1 MIRDIAKII
10 KYQMHDNLR
19 SKWIIGLFLFYS
31 AASYWLI
38 SFSGDSSKVL
48 LSLLNITIILNPLIC
63 IVFGT
68 VYFYNNKN
76 YIIFM
81 LTQPV
86 NRSVLFSGL
95 YFGLIIPLTLSFLIG
110 IGLPVIINLNL
121 FLDTLHIL
129 SALLYTGVIQIF
141 IFTGFS
147 FFIAAI
153 NEDKLKGLGISI
165 FIWLF
170 FGILYDGLI
179 LFLLQILQDYPIEK
193 IALGLILANPVDLG
207 RILVIIEFDI
217 SALMGYTGAVFED
230 FFGKS
235 LGTFISFLSLTIWFF
250 IPFALSLVKFSKK
263 DL

>member
-1 MIRDIAKII
+1 MIRVISKII

-19 SKWIIGLFLFYS
+19 SKWIIGLFIFYLS
-31 AASYWLI
+31 VTYWLV

-86 NRSVLFSGL
+86 NRTALFSGL
-95 YFGLIIPLTLSFLIG
+95 YFGLIIPLSLSFVAG
-110 IGLPVIINLNL
+110 VGLPVIFNYHL
-121 FLDTLHIL
+121 FVNSYRIL
-129 SALLYTGVIQIF
+129 STLIFTGVIQIF
-141 IFTGFS
+141 IFTGFA
-147 FFIAAI
+147 FFVAAV
-153 NEDKLKGLGISI
+153 NDDKLKGLGLSI

-170 FGILYDGLI
+170 FGILYDGLM

-193 IALGLILANPVDLG
+193 IALGLIVANPIDLG
-207 RILVIIEFDI
+207 RILVILEFDV

-230 FFGKS
+230 FFGES
-235 LGTFISFLSLTIWFF
+235 LGIIISLLSLIIWFF
-250 IPFALSLVKFSKK
+250 VPFISSLIKFSRK

>member
-1 MIRDIAKII
+1 MMRDIAKII
-10 KYQMHDNLR
+10 KYQMHDNIR

-31 AASYWLI
+31 SASYWLI

-76 YIIFM
+76 YMVFM

-110 IGLPVIINLNL
+110 VGLPVLINFNIFSESLQ
-121 FLDTLHIL
+121 IL

-147 FFIAAI
+147 FYIAAV

-179 LFLLQILQDYPIEK
+179 LFLLQLLQDYPIEK
-193 IALGLILANPVDLG
+193 IALCLIIANPVDLG
-207 RILVIIEFDI
+207 RILVILEFDT
-217 SALMGYTGAVFED
+217 SALMGYTGAVFES
-230 FFGKS
+230 FFGEP
-235 LGTFISFLSLTIWFF
+235 LGSFISFLSLMIWFCV
-250 IPFALSLVKFSKK
+250 PFALSLIKFSKK